1 MQDTVSS
8 RLKKISAEE
17 FSAVERKASASKT
30 GEGVLDFVLQF
41 MMGQQTTKYTLTG
54 SGKKETPSG
63 GDNLCLGW
71 TTDDR
76 LYLIKVLYIQGGRVW
91 AQVWV

>member
-30 GEGVLDFVLQF
+30 GEGVGYCAAAIYD
-41 MMGQQTTKYTLTG
+41 GPTKYNVTS
-54 SGKKETPSG
+54 SG
-63 GDNLCLGW
+63 
-71 TTDDR
+71 
-76 LYLIKVLYIQGGRVW
+76 
-91 AQVWV
+91 